1 MDPAETHPIPLR
13 DLRPALV
20 VAALLLVAVYLV
32 TLDQGQL
39 SQAGTLLHDLMHDGR
54 HVLGVPCH

>member
-1 MDPAETHPIPLR
+1 MTPEDARPIPLR
-13 DLRPALV
+13 DLRPALL